1 MDLYDKQDELENIVD
16 TLDVL
21 VDDITDKYYID
32 MINELKYEAQ
42 TELEEVNE
50 QISEEE
56 REEMQEENRQYEES
70 RLW

>member
-1 MDLYDKQDELENIVD
+1 MDLYDKQGELENIVD

-50 QISEEE
+50 KISEEE
-56 REEMQEENRQYEES
+56 REEIQEENRQYERS
-70 RLW
+70 RL

>member
-1 MDLYDKQDELENIVD
+1 MDLYDKQGELENIVD

-56 REEMQEENRQYEES
+56 REEMQEENRQYERS
-70 RLW
+70 RL

>member
-1 MDLYDKQDELENIVD
+1 MDLYDKQGELENIVD

-32 MINELKYEAQ
+32 MINELKSEAQ

-50 QISEEE
+50 KISEEE
-56 REEMQEENRQYEES
+56 REEIQEENRQYERS
-70 RLW
+70 RL

>member
-70 RLW
+70 RL